1 LATQARLIDDKLPD
15 GGIALADNMDG
26 ACDGDP
32 VPHRFFAAP
41 VRYLLGTL
49 GWCDRYDEILN
60 MMKHFLET
68 KMDFD
73 YAIDLIYTLQ
83 FGGQA

>member
-1 LATQARLIDDKLPD
+1 MMTNYRTVELLWPTKMDD
-15 GGIALADNMDG
+15 
-26 ACDGDP
+26 ACDNDP
-32 VPHRFFAAP
+32 VPHRSFATP
-41 VRYLLGTL
+41 VRHLLGTL
-49 GWCDRYDEILN
+49 GWNGRYDETVN

-83 FGGQA
+83 FGG